1 MLIKAQGNCS
11 KCGKP
16 YSDFGFLSQQAT
28 SFYCERCNS
37 EYELCPDC
45 KSKINACP
53 KCGARLLDEWEH
65 CEKMFGGK
73 IIF

>member
-1 MLIKAQGNCS
+1 MLILAQGNCP

-16 YSDFGFLSQQAT
+16 YSGFVSQQGT

-37 EYELCPDC
+37 KYELCPDC

-53 KCGARLLDEWEH
+53 KCGARLLDVWEH
-65 CEKMFGGK
+65 WEKKCGGK

>member
-1 MLIKAQGNCS
+1 MLIKAQGNCP

-16 YSDFGFLSQQAT
+16 YSGFVSQQGT

-37 EYELCPDC
+37 TYELCPDC

-65 CEKMFGGK
+65 GEKMFGGK
-73 IIF
+73 ILF

>member
-1 MLIKAQGNCS
+1 MLIKAEGNCP

-16 YSDFGFLSQQAT
+16 YSGFVSQQGT

-37 EYELCPDC
+37 KYELCPDC

-53 KCGARLLDEWEH
+53 KCGGRLLDVWEH
-65 CEKMFGGK
+65 CEKECGRK

>member
-1 MLIKAQGNCS
+1 MLILAQGNCPQ
-11 KCGKP
+11 CGKP
-16 YSDFGFLSQQAT
+16 YSGFVSQQGT

-37 EYELCPDC
+37 KYELCPDC

-53 KCGARLLDEWEH
+53 KCGGRLLDVWEH
-65 CEKMFGGK
+65 CEKEFGRK

>member
-1 MLIKAQGNCS
+1 MLIKAKGNCP

-16 YSDFGFLSQQAT
+16 YSGFVSQQGT

-37 EYELCPDC
+37 KYELCPDC

-65 CEKMFGGK
+65 GEKMFGGK
-73 IIF
+73 ILF

>member
-1 MLIKAQGNCS
+1 MLIKAQGNCP

-16 YSDFGFLSQQAT
+16 YSGFVSQQGT

-37 EYELCPDC
+37 KYELCPDC

-65 CEKMFGGK
+65 GEKMFGGK

>member
-1 MLIKAQGNCS
+1 MLIKAQGNCP

-16 YSDFGFLSQQAT
+16 YSGFLSQQGT

-37 EYELCPDC
+37 KYELCPDC

-53 KCGARLLDEWEH
+53 KCGARLLDVWEH
-65 CEKMFGGK
+65 WEKKCGGK

>member
-1 MLIKAQGNCS
+1 MLIKAQGNCP

-16 YSDFGFLSQQAT
+16 YSGFVSQQGT

-37 EYELCPDC
+37 KYELCPDC

-53 KCGARLLDEWEH
+53 KCGGRLLDVWEH
-65 CEKMFGGK
+65 CEKEFGGK

>member
-1 MLIKAQGNCS
+1 MLIIAQGNCP

-16 YSDFGFLSQQAT
+16 YSDFSYLTQQQT

-53 KCGARLLDEWEH
+53 KCGARLLDVWEH
-65 CEKMFGGK
+65 WEKKCGGK
-73 IIF
+73 ILF